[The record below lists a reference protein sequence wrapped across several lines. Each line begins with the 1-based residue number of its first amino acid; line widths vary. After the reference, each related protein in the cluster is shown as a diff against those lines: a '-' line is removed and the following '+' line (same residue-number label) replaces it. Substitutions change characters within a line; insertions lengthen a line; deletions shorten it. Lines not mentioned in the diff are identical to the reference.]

1 VIRLK
6 TFSGEGSEEAARSY
20 MHMKNRT
27 TRCNDWQVLV
37 VGPGDEEW
45 TVMSLREA
53 IEGDF
58 VFEWEGS
65 PAKAGKE

>member
-1 VIRLK
+1 
-6 TFSGEGSEEAARSY
+6 

-58 VFEWEGS
+58 AFEWEGA

>member
-1 VIRLK
+1 MK
-6 TFSGEGSEEAARSY
+6 TFGGEGSEEAARAY
-20 MHMKNRT
+20 MHMKNTT

-37 VGPGDEEW
+37 AGPGDEEW

-53 IEGDF
+53 IESDF

-65 PAKAGKE
+65 PAKTGKE